1 MTKSDGIHAFAALL
15 KDGYSKFFFMRWPA
29 WLGGLLIGITS
40 VITFAWQRPW
50 GVVGGMREWVDW
62 SLYQLGLFGSHP
74 YYNPLMSGSSV
85 LTFGLLWGAFASALL
100 SREFSLKIAPP
111 FELLRGAIG
120 GVLMGIGTA
129 MAAGCNVGG
138 FFSATSALSLSG
150 PAMMLGLIVGVNLEL
165 RYVIWEMER
174 FPFRRGDGKPRPR
187 EKNSVDWKKVQ
198 PWLGVAAVVI
208 VIIALQAY
216 RSFGTDPVT
225 GYSYIKTGGLLV
237 AGCAFGLIVHR
248 SRFAFLQGFR
258 EPFATGNADQARAM
272 VIAVLV
278 SVAGF
283 AALKYAGFRHESIY
297 VAPTVWFGSFAGGV
311 VFGFGMPFAGGCGS
325 GACWRSAEGGVKQMI
340 AILFLAVSNS
350 LCHALLGSSRALSSA
365 LGTSVYLPHHLS
377 YLWSVVVIAALMMLY
392 YLICS
397 WNEKTRAFV

>member
-1 MTKSDGIHAFAALL
+1 MTKSDGVQAFAALL
-15 KDGYSKFFFMRWPA
+15 KDGYAKVFFKRWPA
-29 WLGGLLIGITS
+29 WLGGLLVGIAS

-74 YYNPLMSGSSV
+74 SYNPLMSGSSV

-100 SREFSLKIAPP
+100 SREFTFKIAPP
-111 FELLRGAIG
+111 FELLRGAVG

-138 FFSATSALSLSG
+138 FFSATSALSLGG
-150 PAMMLGLIVGVNLEL
+150 PAMMLGLIVGVNLEI

-174 FPFRRGDGKPRPR
+174 FPFRRGDGKPKAR
-187 EKNSVDWKKVQ
+187 EKDAFDWKKYQ
-198 PWLGVAAVVI
+198 PWLGVVAVAV

-216 RSFGTDPVT
+216 RALGTDPAT

-297 VAPTVWFGSFAGGV
+297 VAPTVWFGSFAGGI

-350 LCHALLGSSRALSSA
+350 LCHALLGSSGALSSA
-365 LGTSVYLPHHLS
+365 LGTSVYLPHHLT
-377 YLWSVVVIAALMMLY
+377 YLWSVVVIAVLMMLY
-392 YLICS
+392 YLVCS